1 MITLE
6 DAKLFLRIDDDYED
20 ELLKS
25 LIKAAVD
32 YIETATGL
40 DAESQ
45 QSIDLCNTLQC
56 FLVMQWYNRDEKTES
71 YDVIESLT
79 KTIKAKAATNSE

>member
-45 QSIDLCNTLQC
+45 QSIDLCNTLQR
-56 FLVMQWYNRDEKTES
+56 FLVMQWYKRDETEN
-71 YDVIESLT
+71 YDVIESLV